1 LQSVNPGSYQK
12 KILYLGSCCDDRLAL
27 AHHKT
32 PTIHNSINNRISL
45 SFHPTTVNQV
55 HFSRDEN
62 TYRIEM
68 ELWQRLNQEAVQAFH
83 QGDHCLSATKYLES
97 FRATP
102 DKWDFHRW
110 QIMQGYTSV
119 LRENYFVPS
128 DDDLRNVREIAND
141 SKELKLYRCE
151 AAFTYALLSWD
162 RNEREEAAEYY
173 CEVSRLAEKVKK
185 SERRHRVL
193 GTLTSPDGNHP
204 IGVGAKS
211 MGDLLGGIKNRATDN
226 LEKMQA
232 PKIVS
237 IHDNL
242 PSPPP
247 GRLRS
252 DGTPM
257 PESVYFTGVGIGPEA
272 IDLTKEMA
280 NHMLSVG
287 GDRCDY
293 CQKTAEE
300 MDLKWLN
307 KCKRCSKAWYCGK
320 DCQLKQMECWSREV
334 LSQTGGDKGAR
345 LCQAEWAGIEAR
357 A

>member
-1 LQSVNPGSYQK
+1 
-12 KILYLGSCCDDRLAL
+12 
-27 AHHKT
+27 
-32 PTIHNSINNRISL
+32 
-45 SFHPTTVNQV
+45 
-55 HFSRDEN
+55 
-62 TYRIEM
+62 
-68 ELWQRLNQEAVQAFH
+68 
-83 QGDHCLSATKYLES
+83 
-97 FRATP
+97 
-102 DKWDFHRW
+102 
-110 QIMQGYTSV
+110 MQGYASV

-272 IDLTKEMA
+272 IDLTREMA

-287 GDRCDY
+287 GDCCDY

-320 DCQLKQMECWSREV
+320 DCQLKQWNAGHKKCCRKPGEIKAQDYVRLNGLVSKPELNNMMVKVIGQDLNSEGRWEVQFPGGNKSVSIAVANMEQLRP
-334 LSQTGGDKGAR
+334 LK
-345 LCQAEWAGIEAR
+345 
-357 A
+357 